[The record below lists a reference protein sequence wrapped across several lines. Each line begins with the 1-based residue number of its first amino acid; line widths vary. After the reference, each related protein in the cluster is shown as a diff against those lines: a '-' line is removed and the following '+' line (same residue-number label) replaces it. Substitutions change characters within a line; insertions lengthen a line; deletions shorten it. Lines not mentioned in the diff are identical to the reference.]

1 MPEYTKK
8 GKITKREHPII
19 ICSKTNL
26 ILDFDRTDLVST
38 FPTKRT
44 PIINVQ
50 FTPVNHCLVAGTY
63 QAPES
68 R

>member
-1 MPEYTKK
+1 MA
-8 GKITKREHPII
+8 GKPRENG
-19 ICSKTNL
+19 SMTNG
-26 ILDFDRTDLVST
+26 DSTSARVHEEGENNETPDLVST

>member
-1 MPEYTKK
+1 MNVLFWRRIVLFVQNYLTQD
-8 GKITKREHPII
+8 
-19 ICSKTNL
+19 
-26 ILDFDRTDLVST
+26 LDSADLVAT

-44 PIINVQ
+44 PIVNIQ
-50 FTPVNHCLVAGTY
+50 FTPRNICLVAGTY